1 MLINAGRWGIPS
13 AFFYKCKVMSD
24 IITRLLLN
32 TSDYDKNIGKAKQS
46 ASAFA
51 TELGG
56 QVASAALKLAGAM
69 AAVSGAASAFEG
81 VIKGSQTTSDEFDR
95 VMRSAKTT
103 VESFFTAISTGDFT
117 AFNRGLDDIIAR
129 ARIANDALDQ
139 LGNTTMSYG
148 YFSTRNQAEFAEAV
162 TVLRDKNATT
172 AEKNAAKATADKILG
187 NQKEI
192 TDQLKERTQK
202 AVSALVSEKNTL
214 GLNNITRL
222 NIDEI
227 LALDV
232 SSMGD
237 TMKAD
242 LATTYKEYEDIY
254 NKAKEKHTTLEAT
267 SEIGKFNKVVN
278 YTELNKEMEDITNKY
293 QQAILYNEI
302 LVRNSDDW
310 LKNLLSIYAASDN
323 AERSLAGMEK
333 MLNRVSQSEGGGTAT
348 KKKGMTMPVV
358 VGQINYD
365 TPLGGKVLKWMNGED
380 IPIVKVPIEIEDEN
394 IEEAPLPI
402 TKQSVKDVDDYVSS
416 INALSNVMTALNT
429 QTVEGAAGWLSWAG
443 SLVTASA
450 MAVDSIRKVV
460 EAKTAEGAASAGAE
474 AAKTPFVGWLLVGGA
489 VMSALAAFA
498 SIPSFAEGGVVPGS
512 NFRDGIAA
520 RLSSG
525 EMVINPADQKRLY
538 DSIHSGNMGG
548 GASRSVITGEQI
560 VTVVNNYGRRT
571 GRGTILKG

>member
-1 MLINAGRWGIPS
+1 MGDSFR
-13 AFFYKCKVMSD
+13 FFYKCKVMSD

-242 LATTYKEYEDIY
+242 LAATYKEYEDIY

-333 MLNRVSQSEGGGTAT
+333 MLNRVSQSEGGGTTT
-348 KKKGMTMPVV
+348 KKNGMKLPVV
-358 VGQINYD
+358 IGQINYD

-429 QTVEGAAGWLSWAG
+429 KTVEGAAGWLSWAG
-443 SLVTASA
+443 SLMTASA

-460 EAKTAEGAASAGAE
+460 EAKTAETAVKAASSAAE
-474 AAKTPFVGWLLVGGA
+474 TPFVGWMLVGGA
-489 VMSALAAFA
+489 VMSALAAMA

>member
-1 MLINAGRWGIPS
+1 
-13 AFFYKCKVMSD
+13 MSD

-172 AEKNAAKATADKILG
+172 SEKNAAKATADKILG

-192 TDQLKERTQK
+192 TDQLKEKTQK

-227 LALDV
+227 LELDV

-242 LATTYKEYEDIY
+242 LAATYKEYEDIY
-254 NKAKEKHTTLEAT
+254 NKAKEKHTNLEAT
-267 SEIGKFNKVVN
+267 SEIGKFNKVIN

-310 LKNLLSIYAASDN
+310 LKNLLSIYTASDN

-333 MLNRVSQSEGGGTAT
+333 MLNRVSQSEGGGSGT

-443 SLVTASA
+443 SLMTASA

-460 EAKTAEGAASAGAE
+460 EAKTAETAVKAASSAAE
-474 AAKTPFVGWLLVGGA
+474 TPFVGWMLVGGA
-489 VMSALAAFA
+489 VMSALAALA
-498 SIPSFAEGGVVPGS
+498 AIPSFAEGGVVPGA

>member
-1 MLINAGRWGIPS
+1 
-13 AFFYKCKVMSD
+13 MSD

-227 LALDV
+227 LELDV

-242 LATTYKEYEDIY
+242 LAATYKEYEDIY

-333 MLNRVSQSEGGGTAT
+333 MLNRVSQSEGGGTTT

-429 QTVEGAAGWLSWAG
+429 KTVEGAAGWLSWAG
-443 SLVTASA
+443 SLMTASA

-460 EAKTAEGAASAGAE
+460 EAKTAETAVKAASSAAE
-474 AAKTPFVGWLLVGGA
+474 TPFVGWMLVGGA
-489 VMSALAAFA
+489 VMSALAAMA

>member
-1 MLINAGRWGIPS
+1 MGDSFR
-13 AFFYKCKVMSD
+13 FFYKCKVMSD

-443 SLVTASA
+443 SLMSASA

-460 EAKTAEGAASAGAE
+460 AAKTAEGAASAGAE

>member
-1 MLINAGRWGIPS
+1 
-13 AFFYKCKVMSD
+13 MSD

-242 LATTYKEYEDIY
+242 LAATYKEYEDIY

-333 MLNRVSQSEGGGTAT
+333 MLNRVSQSEGGGTTT

-429 QTVEGAAGWLSWAG
+429 KTVEGAAGWLSWAG
-443 SLVTASA
+443 SLMTASA

-460 EAKTAEGAASAGAE
+460 EAKTAETAVKAASSAAE
-474 AAKTPFVGWLLVGGA
+474 TPFVGWMLVGGA
-489 VMSALAAFA
+489 VMSALAAMA

>member
-1 MLINAGRWGIPS
+1 
-13 AFFYKCKVMSD
+13 MSD

>member
-1 MLINAGRWGIPS
+1 MGDSFR
-13 AFFYKCKVMSD
+13 FFYKCKVMSD

-242 LATTYKEYEDIY
+242 LAATYKEYEDIY

-333 MLNRVSQSEGGGTAT
+333 MLNRVSQSEGGGTTT

-429 QTVEGAAGWLSWAG
+429 KTVEGAAGWLSWAG
-443 SLVTASA
+443 SLMTASA

-460 EAKTAEGAASAGAE
+460 EAKTAETAVKAASSAAE
-474 AAKTPFVGWLLVGGA
+474 TPFVGWMLVGGA
-489 VMSALAAFA
+489 VMSALAAMA

>member
-1 MLINAGRWGIPS
+1 
-13 AFFYKCKVMSD
+13 MSD

-172 AEKNAAKATADKILG
+172 SEKNAAKATADKILG

-192 TDQLKERTQK
+192 TDQLKEKTQK

-227 LALDV
+227 LELDV

-242 LATTYKEYEDIY
+242 LAATYKEYEDIY
-254 NKAKEKHTTLEAT
+254 NKAKEKHTNLEAT
-267 SEIGKFNKVVN
+267 SEIGKFNKVIN

-310 LKNLLSIYAASDN
+310 LKNLLSIYTASDN

-333 MLNRVSQSEGGGTAT
+333 MLNRVSQSEGGGSGT

-443 SLVTASA
+443 S
-450 MAVDSIRKVV
+450 
-460 EAKTAEGAASAGAE
+460 
-474 AAKTPFVGWLLVGGA
+474 
-489 VMSALAAFA
+489 
-498 SIPSFAEGGVVPGS
+498 
-512 NFRDGIAA
+512 
-520 RLSSG
+520 
-525 EMVINPADQKRLY
+525 
-538 DSIHSGNMGG
+538 
-548 GASRSVITGEQI
+548 
-560 VTVVNNYGRRT
+560 
-571 GRGTILKG
+571 

>member
-1 MLINAGRWGIPS
+1 MGDSFR
-13 AFFYKCKVMSD
+13 FFYKCKVMSD

-148 YFSTRNQAEFAEAV
+148 YFSTRTQAEFAEAV

-242 LATTYKEYEDIY
+242 LAATYKEYEDIY

-333 MLNRVSQSEGGGTAT
+333 MLNRVSQSEGGGTTT

-443 SLVTASA
+443 SLMTASA

-460 EAKTAEGAASAGAE
+460 AAKTAEGAASAGAE

>member
-1 MLINAGRWGIPS
+1 MGDSFR
-13 AFFYKCKVMSD
+13 FFYKCKVMSD

-242 LATTYKEYEDIY
+242 LAATYKEYEDIY

-333 MLNRVSQSEGGGTAT
+333 MLNRVSQSEGGGTTT
-348 KKKGMTMPVV
+348 KKNGMKLPVV
-358 VGQINYD
+358 IGQINYD

-443 SLVTASA
+443 SLMTASA

-460 EAKTAEGAASAGAE
+460 EAKTAETAVKAASSAAE
-474 AAKTPFVGWLLVGGA
+474 TPFVGWMLVGGA
-489 VMSALAAFA
+489 VMSALAAMA